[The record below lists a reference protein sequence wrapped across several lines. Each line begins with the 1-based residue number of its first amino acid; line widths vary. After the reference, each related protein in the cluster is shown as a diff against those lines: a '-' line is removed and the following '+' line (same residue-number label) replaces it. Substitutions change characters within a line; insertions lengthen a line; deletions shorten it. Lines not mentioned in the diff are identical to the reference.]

1 MSDPAVLETE
11 PGVKTE
17 TKGERTR
24 QRLLAIAIE
33 RFGERGYRGTS
44 VSEIARAAGL
54 TQAAVYA
61 YFPNKEALFEA
72 AVDED
77 AGAIIERARERAE
90 GVDVHGLIPAILVH
104 FVGLLEDHPLA
115 TRILGGHEQ
124 EQLARLVN
132 LPSLRELTAW
142 VATRV
147 EEAQASGDART
158 DIDAAMFADG
168 AETVLLGLLM
178 AITQVGGTTEARR
191 QIGVLTLFD
200 RVLRIPT

>member
-1 MSDPAVLETE
+1 MSEAAEAIE
-11 PGVKTE
+11 SRTE

-44 VSEIARAAGL
+44 VSEIARAAGI

-61 YFPNKEALFEA
+61 YFPGKEGLFEA

-77 AGAIIERARERAE
+77 ASAIIQAARERSD
-90 GVDVHGLIPAILVH
+90 GVEVHALVPTLLIH
-104 FVGLLEDHPLA
+104 FLGLLDDHPLVS
-115 TRILGGHEQ
+115 RILGGQER

-132 LPSLRELTAW
+132 LPSLQELTAW
-142 VATRV
+142 VAHLVRD
-147 EEAQASGDART
+147 AQASGEART
-158 DIDAAMFADG
+158 DIDAAAFADG

-178 AITQVGGTTEARR
+178 AVTQVGGTTEARR
-191 QIGVLTLFD
+191 QIGILTLFD
-200 RVLRIPT
+200 RVLRVPS

>member
-1 MSDPAVLETE
+1 MAEGVELLDE
-11 PGVKTE
+11 PKSE

-24 QRLLAIAIE
+24 QRLLELAIE

-61 YFPNKEALFEA
+61 YFPSKEGLFEA

-77 AGAIIERARERAE
+77 ASSIIERARERSV
-90 GVDVHGLIPAILVH
+90 GVEVHALVPTLLIH
-104 FVGLLEDHPLA
+104 FLGLLEDHPLVS
-115 TRILGGHEQ
+115 RILGGNER
-124 EQLARLVN
+124 EQLGRLVN
-132 LPSLRELTAW
+132 LPSLHELTDW
-142 VATRV
+142 VAGVV
-147 EEAQASGDART
+147 EEAQETGAART
-158 DIDAAMFADG
+158 DIDASAFADG
-168 AETVLLGLLM
+168 AETLLLGLLM

-200 RVLRIPT
+200 RVLRVPA